1 MATRRMMSR
10 RVVESARFLRLPAA
24 SRALYFQLLADTD
37 DDGVVEAWAVM
48 QLTGAS
54 AGDLDALTAA
64 GFVRV
69 LNEELVCY
77 LPDFLEHNQIRP
89 DRKTDSIYRSLL
101 ESVVPDVRLIEP
113 KKPGTSPRKKAAPQS
128 TVNCPSDVRA
138 LSAICPPSIG
148 ECRTGQV
155 RSGQPSAGEEA
166 PAAQSA
172 PNHTDSEPLPSPAR
186 KNEIRSGSVVPE
198 TTSELPEERRSRK
211 AEPAA
216 SERRCYGQYRN
227 VLLTDSEYS
236 AIQKEYPEQASSVIT
251 KLDEYMETTGKRYSS
266 HIATLRKWAREDC
279 AAKPATRGG
288 AGPPGTGA
296 PQEDPL
302 TRVDLFALKQ
312 LRARLAEADRCGES
326 APP

>member
-101 ESVVPDVRLIEP
+101 ESVVPDVRLVEAKTRRDLAGP
-113 KKPGTSPRKKAAPQS
+113 RRTAKKSGPSVDGPW
-128 TVNCPSDVRA
+128 TVHG
-138 LSAICPPSIG
+138 PPSIG
-148 ECRTGQV
+148 ECSRGQD

-186 KNEIRSGSVVPE
+186 KSGIRSASVVPE

-211 AEPAA
+211 AELAA

-288 AGPPGTGA
+288 AGPPGVGA